1 MELKLS
7 KSVMIDLVFYS
18 FCYDLVFN
26 YFLRDFCQAM
36 CSKFGCNF
44 FFFFACSILD

>member
-7 KSVMIDLVFYS
+7 KFVMIDLVFYS

-26 YFLRDFCQAM
+26 YFLLSNVQQIWLH
-36 CSKFGCNF
+36 F
-44 FFFFACSILD
+44 FFLVLF